1 MASQAARQP
10 LRQASRA
17 ASTSAA
23 STTASS
29 GAFFPVQASPSPW
42 SSAAAAAV
50 PKPPSQEWY
59 TGRPTYTS
67 TQAQLERALTAA
79 RAHLYR
85 QGLLKSI
92 SSSTGHDAE
101 FYSVLPH
108 PRER

>member
-42 SSAAAAAV
+42 STAAAAV

-59 TGRPTYTS
+59 TGRPTYAS
-67 TQAQLERALTAA
+67 TQAQLERALTTA

-85 QGLLKSI
+85 QGLL
-92 SSSTGHDAE
+92 
-101 FYSVLPH
+101 
-108 PRER
+108 